1 MMQFRWCGST
11 DALSGRGLN
20 FILATGVPMKV
31 QGRAGF
37 TSLAISGDKE
47 LRGIGGVRSPK
58 SYFHNQV
65 MVDQAM

>member
-1 MMQFRWCGST
+1 
-11 DALSGRGLN
+11 
-20 FILATGVPMKV
+20 MKV